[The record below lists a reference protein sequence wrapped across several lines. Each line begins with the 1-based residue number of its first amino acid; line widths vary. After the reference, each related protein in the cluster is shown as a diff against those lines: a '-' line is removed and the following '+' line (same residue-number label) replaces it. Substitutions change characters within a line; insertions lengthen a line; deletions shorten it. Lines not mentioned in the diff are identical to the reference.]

1 MGRELEAVEVEEIAH
16 RESEELHA
24 ELPLALSTHPC
35 HT

>member
-16 RESEELHA
+16 RKSEELHT
-24 ELPLALSTHPC
+24 ELPLALSAHPC